1 MPPGLD
7 SLKHVVI
14 LMLENRSFD
23 HMLGSLKAVDPRI
36 DGIANEMSNPD
47 DRVRPCRR
55 NCWLSFRGSSI
66 PTLTTTSRP
75 SIYNF
80 STETPARTAS
90 RT

>member
-47 DRVRPCRR
+47 DRGAPVPPQ
-55 NCWLSFRGSSI
+55 LLAEFQGQLD
-66 PTLTTTSRP
+66 PDP
-75 SIYNF
+75 DHHF
-80 STETPARTAS
+80 PAVDL
-90 RT
+90 